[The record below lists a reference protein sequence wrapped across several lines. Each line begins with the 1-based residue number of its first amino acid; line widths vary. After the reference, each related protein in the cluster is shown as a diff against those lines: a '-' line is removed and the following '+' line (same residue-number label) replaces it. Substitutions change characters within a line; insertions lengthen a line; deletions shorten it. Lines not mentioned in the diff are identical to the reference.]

1 MTTLLDDLFWWS
13 ESAFTAV
20 TIVGP
25 LLVAAVVALVALR
38 RRGGRW
44 RPVLMVGLALA
55 GMLPAIWWLS
65 PVRLNAQLGWFGD
78 DPAGSV
84 GAEAWRTFVTA
95 SWITYLSAYAEL
107 LGFAVVVTAALL
119 GRPTRAA
126 ARTDQQT

>member
-55 GMLPAIWWLS
+55 GMLPADDVAGG
-65 PVRLNAQLGWFGD
+65 PEQQLVPG
-78 DPAGSV
+78 PAGRHAQGCGDPHRV
-84 GAEAWRTFVTA
+84 LERAVTVRFLA
-95 SWITYLSAYAEL
+95 GVQHHHVL
-107 LGFAVVVTAALL
+107 
-119 GRPTRAA
+119 
-126 ARTDQQT
+126 